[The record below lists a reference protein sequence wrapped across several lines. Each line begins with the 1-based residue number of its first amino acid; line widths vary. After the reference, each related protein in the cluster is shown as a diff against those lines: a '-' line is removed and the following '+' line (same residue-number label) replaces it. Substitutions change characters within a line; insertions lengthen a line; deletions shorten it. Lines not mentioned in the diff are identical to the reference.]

1 MCMNYEV
8 IMVREIEKK
17 NSKHKKKKKKKK
29 KLKKLSDHFITRI
42 SGRLTNTQARQYM
55 TNIRIKDL
63 KFLMFCL

>member
-1 MCMNYEV
+1 MCVNYEV

-17 NSKHKKKKKKKK
+17 NSKHKKKK